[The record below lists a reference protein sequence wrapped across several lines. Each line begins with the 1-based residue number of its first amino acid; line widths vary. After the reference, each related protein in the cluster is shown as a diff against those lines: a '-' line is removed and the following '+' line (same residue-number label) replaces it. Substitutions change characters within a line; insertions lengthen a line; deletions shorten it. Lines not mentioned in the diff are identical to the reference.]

1 MSFKLVN
8 RKNNIMAIIRSI
20 LPLIL
25 VLVTTLLVSCGSPG
39 TAKVPPTYT
48 SQQIEQIENFLVP
61 VKEAREQIKRLESL
75 IDQEDWIDTDNLIH
89 GPLGSL
95 RRDLRYLSDTLLPQ
109 DQKRAK
115 QIAQD
120 LFADIER
127 LDAAAKNRSYKGA
140 VQQYNQALRD
150 FDSLLNLIPSS
161 AE

>member
-1 MSFKLVN
+1 
-8 RKNNIMAIIRSI
+8 MAIIRSI

-25 VLVTTLLVSCGSPG
+25 VLVTTLLVSCGGPQA
-39 TAKVPPTYT
+39 AKVPPTYT

-61 VKEAREQIKRLESL
+61 VKESREQMKRLENL

-127 LDAAAKNRSYKGA
+127 LDAAAKDRSYNRA